1 MPEVN
6 ISIGGRLF
14 EVACQ
19 EGEQRYLEAAARMLD
34 REAAVMTDQL
44 GRMPESR
51 MLLMAGLMLA
61 DKTAGLEDRIRDL
74 IRSEADGLFD
84 EITQDPMGTLLCRRD
99 ARKGRKDGT
108 DPLRIMLLCHMDE
121 IGFLVSH
128 VSDKGFIHVVPVGG
142 FDPRNLFSRRVLVC
156 TAQGD
161 FKGVMN
167 PGGPPVHISSP

>member
-1 MPEVN
+1 MSELN
-6 ISIGGRLF
+6 IDLLKRLC
-14 EVACQ
+14 ETPGVP
-19 EGEQRYLEAAARMLD
+19 GH
-34 REAAVMTDQL
+34 
-44 GRMPESR
+44 
-51 MLLMAGLMLA
+51 
-61 DKTAGLEDRIRDL
+61 EDRIRDL

-84 EITQDPMGTLLCRRD
+84 EITQDAMGTLLCRRD

-167 PGGPPVHISSP
+167 PWGATGPHLVARGPEEDPRTP